1 MYNVYNIMLY
11 MGYKCNL
18 CISGKDV
25 HNIQGLANVYLH
37 VEVIGLSIINKKT
50 YNLFSM
56 QYT

>member
-1 MYNVYNIMLY
+1 

-37 VEVIGLSIINKKT
+37 VEAIGLRSLTRKRIIVQHAVCISNC
-50 YNLFSM
+50 
-56 QYT
+56 